1 MQNLKRMAH
10 WTGLGY
16 LLIFITAFF
25 ATGFVVEA
33 MVIPGDPAGTW
44 ANFKAAPGMLSL
56 AILSFVLM
64 VLIDAI
70 LAVPFYLLLRSV
82 NQSLAMISSAL
93 RLVNAAVF
101 AVALMD
107 LVSFL
112 RLLGKPYSGDELFIL
127 RQVDHLTQSFDDTW
141 LLGLI
146 FFGVHLMIMGYL
158 ILKSPRFPSWIGL
171 MIQLAG
177 LVYVIDSVA
186 SFSLTNY
193 NDYSG
198 FFEIMV
204 VIPSVIGELSL
215 CLWLL
220 IRGIRIQK

>member
-1 MQNLKRMAH
+1 MENLKTMAR

-16 LLIFITAFF
+16 LMIFITAFF

-33 MVIPGDPAGTW
+33 MVVPGDPATTW
-44 ANFKAAPGMLSL
+44 ANFKGSESLLSM

-64 VLIDAI
+64 VLIDAV
-70 LAVPFYLLLRSV
+70 LAIPFYLLLRKA
-82 NQSLAMISSAL
+82 NRSLAMISSAL
-93 RLVNAAVF
+93 RLVNVAIF

-107 LVSFL
+107 LISFL
-112 RLLGKPYSGDELFIL
+112 RLLGKPFQADEVFVF

-141 LLGLI
+141 MLGLI

-158 ILKSPRFPSWIGL
+158 IIKSENFPSILGFL
-171 MIQLAG
+171 IQLAG

-186 SFSLTNY
+186 SFSLQNY
-193 NDYSG
+193 SDYSS
-198 FFEIMV
+198 FFEMMV

-215 CLWLL
+215 CLYLL
-220 IRGIRIQK
+220 IKGIKKQ

>member
-1 MQNLKRMAH
+1 
-10 WTGLGY
+10 
-16 LLIFITAFF
+16 
-25 ATGFVVEA
+25 
-33 MVIPGDPAGTW
+33 
-44 ANFKAAPGMLSL
+44 
-56 AILSFVLM
+56 M